1 MIGLPRSASEERWR
15 HECCASAARVS
26 GKGARQAWTQEQRHA
41 SVAAESSPACL
52 PIAVGSADVH
62 FSSPRTELREIK
74 RKNRK
79 TKKREIVLLPPLL
92 LGHADYNN
100 PFEFVTMMR
109 QLEGLEFDVMLEAKA
124 KDLALLRLRTDLARV
139 APDVAARFGIPATS
153 VTRPPAEEIT
163 VQMGNSASVL
173 DR

>member
-1 MIGLPRSASEERWR
+1 
-15 HECCASAARVS
+15 
-26 GKGARQAWTQEQRHA
+26 
-41 SVAAESSPACL
+41 
-52 PIAVGSADVH
+52 
-62 FSSPRTELREIK
+62 
-74 RKNRK
+74 
-79 TKKREIVLLPPLL
+79 
-92 LGHADYNN
+92 
-100 PFEFVTMMR
+100 MMR